1 MMTYGLAL
9 GSLLAGILLKKFLA
23 STDRPLSAIN
33 TYIIWLALP
42 AVIFS
47 TLPDMQFSTKLLL
60 PMFIPWLLIALSF
73 LVIYPLASHL
83 HWSVAIKI
91 AVTLMVGLGNTAFFG
106 VPLVK
111 LLLGASAVPA
121 AIIYDQLG
129 SFIILSVVATAAVA
143 VYSGDGKRPGVKSI
157 LWKVICFPPFI
168 SLLFALLLPSTQV
181 LAGLLPLLSLLGDTI
196 LPLAMLMVGLQFSV
210 RVEPAYQLP
219 VVTVIVGKLFLA
231 PLIVVVVGMFFNSN
245 PQVFNATLIQSAM
258 PPMVTP
264 AILLIGAG
272 LAPRFVA
279 TVLGLATLCA
289 FVTVPLWI
297 VLWGF
302 L

>member
-23 STDRPLSAIN
+23 STDRPLRAIN

-60 PMFIPWLLIALSF
+60 PLLTPWLLIALSF
-73 LVIYPLASHL
+73 LVIYPLASRL
-83 HWSVAIKI
+83 HWSVEIKI
-91 AVTLMVGLGNTAFFG
+91 AVTLMIGLGNTAFFG

-111 LLLGASAVPA
+111 LLLGAGAVPA

-143 VYSGDGKRPGVKSI
+143 VYSGDGKRPSVKSI
-157 LWKVICFPPFI
+157 LWKVVRFPPFI
-168 SLLFALLLPSTQV
+168 SLLLALLLPSTEA
-181 LAGLLPLLSLLGDTI
+181 LAGMLPLLSLLGNTI
-196 LPLAMLMVGLQFSV
+196 LPLAMLMVGLQFSIQ
-210 RVEPAYQLP
+210 VEPAYKWP
-219 VVTVIVGKLFLA
+219 VFTVIAGKLLVT
-231 PLIVVVVGMFFNSN
+231 PLIVIAVGMFFTSN

-279 TVLGLATLCA
+279 TTLGLATLCA

-297 VLWGF
+297 MHWGF
-302 L
+302 F